1 MIKYIM
7 AFNPNLTKFQNIKS
21 SEKTQENISITD
33 EEIDFWDYIRVT
45 NVRGEEDY
53 RSSNDETI
61 IIGHRMNPILGNKH
75 VMKNQSREERERVIK
90 EHKKDLDE
98 DLKNKGQIWQ
108 LLQEIAYQIV
118 EHKTKFAI
126 ECWCKPLPCHNDL
139 LIPVIIDM
147 AKEISLTKKT
157 QKKNKI
163 K

>member
-7 AFNPNLTKFQNIKS
+7 AFNPNLTKFQNINS
-21 SEKTQENISITD
+21 SEKTQENISIKD

-90 EHKKDLDE
+90 D
-98 DLKNKGQIWQ
+98 
-108 LLQEIAYQIV
+108 Y
-118 EHKTKFAI
+118 
-126 ECWCKPLPCHNDL
+126 
-139 LIPVIIDM
+139 
-147 AKEISLTKKT
+147 
-157 QKKNKI
+157 
-163 K
+163 